1 MMKKLLILILPLSFL
16 IFACSSPSNESQNQS
31 EVTPETEVTIA
42 ESGKEVTVA
51 LVSPQGD
58 IPMGDAELI
67 LEVQDTASGEVI
79 AVENIDVS
87 STMPMEGE
95 EPMISKV
102 EIEPGDNPGQFK
114 IKTNFGMAGTWNL
127 EATVQDAQYQGSN
140 QITVEVN

>member
-140 QITVEVN
+140 QIIVQVK

>member
-31 EVTPETEVTIA
+31 EVTPESEVTIA

-127 EATVQDAQYQGSN
+127 EATVQDAQYQGNN
-140 QITVEVN
+140 QITVEVK